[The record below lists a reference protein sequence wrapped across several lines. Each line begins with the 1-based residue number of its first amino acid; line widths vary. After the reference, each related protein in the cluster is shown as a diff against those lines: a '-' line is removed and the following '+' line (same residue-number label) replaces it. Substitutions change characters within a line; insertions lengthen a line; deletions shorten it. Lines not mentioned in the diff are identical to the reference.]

1 MGLSNS
7 SLLQSI
13 CTFIEKFVYLYY
25 KFFELSND
33 YSLNIGRTKLENIAT
48 IYSNINRT
56 VNIPTISNIVNPNFI
71 IKRYNRKHYLF
82 ILYTIYL
89 AKITS
94 ANNNFIIFLK
104 IKRKANELI
113 T

>member
-1 MGLSNS
+1 M
-7 SLLQSI
+7 
-13 CTFIEKFVYLYY
+13 YLYY
-25 KFFELSND
+25 KFFESSND
-33 YSLNIGRTKLENIAT
+33 YSSNTGRTKFHKLENIAT
-48 IYSNINRT
+48 IYSNINRA

-71 IKRYNRKHYLF
+71 IKRYNQKHYLF
-82 ILYTIYL
+82 ILYVICLTR
-89 AKITS
+89 ITN

>member
-1 MGLSNS
+1 M
-7 SLLQSI
+7 
-13 CTFIEKFVYLYY
+13 YLYY

-33 YSLNIGRTKLENIAT
+33 YSSNTGRTKFHKLENIAT
-48 IYSNINRT
+48 IYSNINRA

-71 IKRYNRKHYLF
+71 IKRYNQKHYLF
-82 ILYTIYL
+82 ILYVICLTR
-89 AKITS
+89 ITN

-104 IKRKANELI
+104 IKRKVNELI